1 MIRIYE
7 GFIKPE
13 TCILPTKIIQSK
25 EKVTPSD
32 DVDVM
37 DVNGT
42 AVDKGPGYAVE
53 VEMPRQS
60 YCVKIIGSTSKVVQV
75 YDDNRETF
83 QISLF

>member
-13 TCILPTKIIQSK
+13 TCVLPTKIIQSSK
-25 EKVTPSD
+25 APPVGPGGALPN
-32 DVDVM
+32 VDVV
-37 DVNGT
+37 DINGT

-60 YCVKIIGSTSKVVQV
+60 YCVKIIGSTSKVG
-75 YDDNRETF
+75 TF
-83 QISLF
+83 